1 MSTETP
7 RGSHSDSPSVSQ
19 IDYAYVTVGRSWAV
33 VAPVLAGAAGVAWGR
48 SDPRLAAVFVVIVSL
63 FTAVLLLLRRRVRR
77 RTADPIAE
85 TGSSDLSAT
94 QRDFAE
100 RWRAVNRRV
109 FAAALLLPVAAGI
122 GAGVAKV
129 A

>member
-7 RGSHSDSPSVSQ
+7 RGGRSDAPSVGQ
-19 IDYAYVTVGRSWAV
+19 MDYAYVTVGRSWAV
-33 VAPVLAGAAGVAWGR
+33 VAPVLAAFAGGAWGR
-48 SDPRLAAVFVVIVSL
+48 SDVRLAAVFGVVVSL
-63 FTAVLLLLRRRVRR
+63 FTAVLLVLRRRVRR
-77 RTADPIAE
+77 HTADPIAE

-109 FAAALLLPVAAGI
+109 VAAALLLPVAGGI
-122 GAGVAKV
+122 GAGVAVV

>member
-7 RGSHSDSPSVSQ
+7 RSSRSDSPSVGQ
-19 IDYAYVTVGRSWAV
+19 IDYAYVTVGRSWSV
-33 VAPVLAGAAGVAWGR
+33 VAPVLTAFAGGAWGR
-48 SDPRLAAVFVVIVSL
+48 SDVRLAAVFGVVVSL

-77 RTADPIAE
+77 RTADLIAE

-109 FAAALLLPVAAGI
+109 FAAALLLPVAAGV
-122 GAGVAKV
+122 GAGVAV
-129 A
+129 IA

>member
-33 VAPVLAGAAGVAWGR
+33 VAPVLAAFASGTWGR
-48 SDPRLAAVFVVIVSL
+48 SDVRLAAVFGVVVSL
-63 FTAVLLLLRRRVRR
+63 FTAVLLVLRRRVRR

-85 TGSSDLSAT
+85 AGSSDLSAT
-94 QRDFAE
+94 QRDFAG
-100 RWRAVNRRV
+100 RWRSANRRV
-109 FAAALLLPVAAGI
+109 FAATLFPVAASI
-122 GAGVAKV
+122 GVGVGFLA
-129 A
+129 